1 MTMTDARE
9 LEAKFWKAL
18 KSDRTIMLGVA
29 GIDEGLGQP
38 MTALVE
44 EEGGLHTAWIF
55 TAKDTDFARAL
66 GQQGRAIAHF
76 ASKGH
81 DLFAA
86 IEGELFVDMDRAA
99 IDRLWSPFVAA
110 WYEGGK
116 DDPNLLLLR
125 FEPENAQVWLN
136 ENSLFAGVKMLLGRD
151 PKRDYRDKVGE
162 VRLN

>member
-1 MTMTDARE
+1 MTDTRD

-18 KSDRTIMLGVA
+18 KSDRTLMVGIVGV
-29 GIDEGLGQP
+29 DEGLSQP
-38 MTALVE
+38 MTAMVE
-44 EEGGLHTAWIF
+44 ESDGRHTVWIF
-55 TAKDTDFARAL
+55 TANETDFARAL
-66 GQQGRAIAHF
+66 GPRGHAIGHF
-76 ASKGH
+76 ASKDH

-110 WYEGGK
+110 WYTGK
-116 DDPNLLLLR
+116 DDPSLLLLR
-125 FEPENAQVWLN
+125 FELEHAQIWLN

-162 VRLN
+162 VRPN